1 VGGAGWSLALRDIP
15 QPDFA
20 DAAIVPLPT
29 GATPDARVWAE
40 EMFHV
45 RSMPAWVAAALAVR
59 QAVVPL
65 LGIRRAPKDT
75 FAIRDQVDDEVLMA
89 ADDTH
94 LDFRCAVAVDPV
106 ARLVRVTTTVRLHGW
121 PGRVYFAPVRL
132 LHPIVVRA
140 MLTKASRRLAASPD
154 RHRGG

>member
-1 VGGAGWSLALRDIP
+1 MTGNGWSLALRDIP
-15 QPDFA
+15 RPDFA
-20 DAAIVPLPT
+20 DAAIAPLPG
-29 GATPDARVWAE
+29 GAPTDPRVWAE
-40 EMFHV
+40 EMFGL

-65 LGIRRAPKDT
+65 LGIDRAPRDT
-75 FAIRDQVDDEVLMA
+75 FAIREQVDDEVLMA

-121 PGRVYFAPVRL
+121 RGRVYFAPVRL
-132 LHPIVVRA
+132 VHPIVVHA
-140 MLTKASRRLAASPD
+140 MLTRAGRRLTPPPD
-154 RHRGG
+154 RHRSV

>member
-1 VGGAGWSLALRDIP
+1 MENPTWSLALRDIP

-20 DAAIVPLPT
+20 DAAIVPLPA
-29 GATPDARVWAE
+29 GATTDPRVWAE
-40 EMFHV
+40 EMF
-45 RSMPAWVAAALAVR
+45 RLRTMPAWVAAALAVR

-65 LGIRRAPKDT
+65 LGIRRAPQDT
-75 FAIRDQVDDEVLMA
+75 FTIREQVGDEVLMA

-94 LDFRCAVAVDPV
+94 LDFRCAVAVDRV

-132 LHPIVVRA
+132 LHPVVVQA
-140 MLTKASRRLAASPD
+140 MVKTAGERLAA
-154 RHRGG
+154 GT